1 MSASQRARAAHLGMA
16 FVGAATAVTA
26 LGYNTVPAA
35 ADTAADSTT
44 VNVEVTGAITLT
56 DLTPAFTL
64 TGVAGTIPTTGGS
77 PVTMR
82 VTTNNFAGYNV
93 TVVPAAANLI
103 GAIPGTSD
111 FIPANDLEVD
121 GPSQGGAY
129 AHLTYPTPLVVAT
142 KASASAPDGDLIINN
157 YRITIPF
164 VRPDTY
170 TGTLNYVATTL

>member
-1 MSASQRARAAHLGMA
+1 MSALRKVRAARLGLA
-16 FVGAATAVTA
+16 FVGVATATTA
-26 LGYNTVPAA
+26 VSHGAAPAL
-35 ADTAADSTT
+35 ADTASGSTT
-44 VNVEVTGAITLT
+44 ANVEVSGAITLT
-56 DLTPAFTL
+56 GLTPAFTL
-64 TGVAGTIPTTGGS
+64 TGVAGSTPTTAGN
-77 PVTMR
+77 PVTMT

-103 GAIPGTSD
+103 GAIPGNSD
-111 FIPANDLEVD
+111 VIPANDLEVD
-121 GPSQGGAY
+121 GPAQGGAY

-142 KASASAPDGDLIINN
+142 KASASAAGGDLITNN

>member
-1 MSASQRARAAHLGMA
+1 MSASQKVRAARLGLA

-26 LGYNTVPAA
+26 LGYHTVSAL
-35 ADTAADSTT
+35 ADSDSGSTT
-44 VNVEVTGAITLT
+44 VNVEVTGAITLS

-64 TGVAGTIPTTGGS
+64 TGAAGTTPTTGGS

-82 VTTNNFAGYNV
+82 VTTNNFSGYNV
-93 TVVPAAANLI
+93 TVVPAALNLI
-103 GAIPGTSD
+103 GAIPGNGD
-111 FIPANDLEVD
+111 VIPANDLEVD
-121 GPSQGGAY
+121 GPAQGGAY

-142 KASASAPDGDLIINN
+142 KASASAAGGDVILNN